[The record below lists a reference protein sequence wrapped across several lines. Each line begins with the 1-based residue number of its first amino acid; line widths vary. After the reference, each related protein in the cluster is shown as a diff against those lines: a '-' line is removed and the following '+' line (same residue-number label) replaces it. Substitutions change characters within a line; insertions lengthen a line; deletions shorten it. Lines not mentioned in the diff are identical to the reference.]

1 MNKIML
7 LDEDYELIISLR
19 ILLIKQRLVKILN
32 LELRMI
38 KFRNIEL

>member
-1 MNKIML
+1 ML
-7 LDEDYELIISLR
+7 LDEDYELIISFR

-38 KFRNIEL
+38 KFKKIEL

>member
-1 MNKIML
+1 ML